1 MVFHNHIFFLK
12 HEIDIPL
19 HNCSEI
25 VFELS
30 VIFVDNNEANK
41 LIMRSIKM
49 DITTL
54 DKYVKQTKTIKETN
68 IILPKS
74 REIDIINP
82 QLK

>member
-1 MVFHNHIFFLK
+1 
-12 HEIDIPL
+12 
-19 HNCSEI
+19 
-25 VFELS
+25 
-30 VIFVDNNEANK
+30 
-41 LIMRSIKM
+41 M

>member
-1 MVFHNHIFFLK
+1 MRLIFLY
-12 HEIDIPL
+12 I
-19 HNCSEI
+19 I
-25 VFELS
+25 VVSLYLNYLQF
-30 VIFVDNNEANK
+30 FVDNNEANK

>member
-1 MVFHNHIFFLK
+1 MK

-19 HNCSEI
+19 HNCSEF

-30 VIFVDNNEANK
+30 AIFVDNNEANK